1 MVFGNGNYFLK
12 WNEFEGNSSSTFK
25 DLRNDKDFTDM
36 TLVCDNY
43 QEIEAH
49 RVILSTSSTFFDKLL
64 RKNKHHHPL
73 IYMRGVNTRDL
84 VSILDFMYH
93 GEVSILQEDLEEFM
107 RVATELKIKG
117 LEGNE
122 AIIKTNEWQEKT
134 FCDNANPQTQAENII
149 RQSETHIKVEQTDVT
164 NVLLSEETLQNHLPN
179 DGKSIANNLENLD
192 MIIDSMIQKAEG
204 TGFTCKVC
212 GIPRKTTQ
220 SMKVHVEGKH
230 VTGFSHPC
238 HKCNDGKSYKSRKS
252 LRGHQFNKHKLSD
265 INKYISL

>member
-12 WNEFEGNSSSTFK
+12 WNEFEGNLSSTYK

-122 AIIKTNEWQEKT
+122 AIIKTNEWQDKT

-149 RQSETHIKVEQTDVT
+149 RRSETHIKVEQTDVT